1 MSEVDQ
7 LNLGRTARQLRV
19 DTLVRL
25 RWLAV
30 AGQSAAV
37 LATHFILGFEL
48 PIGLCL
54 LVIAASIWLNIGL
67 RIRYPV
73 SHRLADKAAF
83 YLLAYDVLQLSG
95 LLYLTG
101 GLENPFAILFLAPI
115 MASAVSLPRKWTT
128 WLMAVMVAAATSLA
142 FVHLRLPWE
151 PGEPFTPPMI
161 YVAGVWSSIVLGA
174 GFIAVYASR
183 VAGEARQL
191 SDALAATELVLA
203 REQHLTQLD
212 GLAAAAAH
220 ELGTPL
226 ATITLAIKE
235 LRRTT
240 PDDAPHADDVQ
251 LIDQEVRRCR
261 TILSKLTALE
271 HEQDGM
277 FASMTLTHL
286 IEEVVS
292 PQRHFGTSIQV
303 ISAGAPPEPICARN
317 PGILYGLGNLV
328 ENAIDF
334 ATEEVRIRPIWS
346 EAEVRI
352 EIEDDGSG
360 FAPDILGRLGEPY
373 VTTRAAAKAG
383 VLDEEFGLGLGLF
396 IAKTLL
402 ERSAARLTIRN
413 AAPPERGARV
423 TVSWPRDMFERRNG
437 RGTRGTDD
445 RVDRGRLSTGGH
457 GVSGELEGG
466 A

>member
-1 MSEVDQ
+1 MEKAHVTAIGG
-7 LNLGRTARQLRV
+7 LELGRRARRLRV

-30 AGQSAAV
+30 AGQTAAV
-37 LATHFILGFEL
+37 LATRFLLGFDL
-48 PIGLCL
+48 PLEYCL
-54 LVIAASIWLNIGL
+54 AVVALSVWLNIGL

-83 YLLAYDVLQLSG
+83 GLLAYDVAQLSG

-115 MASAVSLPRKWTT
+115 TAAAVSLPPVWTAR
-128 WLMAVMVAAATSLA
+128 LMIVVIAAASVLA
-142 FVHLRLPWE
+142 FNHFELPW
-151 PGEPFTPPMI
+151 PDGENIDMPLI
-161 YVAGVWSSIVLGA
+161 YVAGIWTSLVLGA

-226 ATITLAIKE
+226 ATIALTIKE
-235 LRRTT
+235 LSKTVPEDSAWSEDIR
-240 PDDAPHADDVQ
+240 
-251 LIDQEVRRCR
+251 LIAQEAGRCR
-261 TILSKLTALE
+261 DILAKLASLGVE
-271 HEQDGM
+271 GDGM
-277 FASMTLTHL
+277 FDSMSVRHL
-286 IEEVVS
+286 IEEIVA
-292 PQRHFGTSIQV
+292 PQRIFGLPVEIECS
-303 ISAGAPPEPICARN
+303 GDGPEPVGRRS

-334 ATEEVRIRPIWS
+334 ATTRVRVTARWS
-346 EAEVRI
+346 PADVKI
-352 EIEDDGSG
+352 SIEDDGPG
-360 FAPDILGRLGEPY
+360 FAPEVLSRLGEPY
-373 VTTRAAAKAG
+373 VTTRGSRDTESA
-383 VLDEEFGLGLGLF
+383 EEAFGLGLGLF

-402 ERSAARLTIRN
+402 ERSSAELSMQN
-413 AAPPERGARV
+413 ATPPEAGARV
-423 TVSWPRDMFERRNG
+423 AVRWTREEFERR
-437 RGTRGTDD
+437 D
-445 RVDRGRLSTGGH
+445 RTIDSRDARIS
-457 GVSGELEGG
+457 
-466 A
+466 